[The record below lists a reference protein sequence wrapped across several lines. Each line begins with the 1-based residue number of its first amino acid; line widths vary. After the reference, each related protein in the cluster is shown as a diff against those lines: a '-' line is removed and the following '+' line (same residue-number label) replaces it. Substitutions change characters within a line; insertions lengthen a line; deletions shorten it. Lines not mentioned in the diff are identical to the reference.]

1 MFNFS
6 TKTQVNKDMKVLDVL
21 KKIGADKEVKL
32 DATKINKITL
42 VNIINK
48 NSINSL
54 KDSKYSPI
62 YVIQIELK
70 KKEIPSKFIECFDK
84 NMRAYTYFVIQF
96 EDKVYTRMCFKEID
110 KTIKLNTYYHHD
122 FDKETTIVLP
132 TVNNVDDVYKEL
144 YSYEIK
150 LHYRENETVDELY
163 KRNNMIRKLQF

>member
-70 KKEIPSKFIECFDK
+70 KRKYHLSLL
-84 NMRAYTYFVIQF
+84 NVL
-96 EDKVYTRMCFKEID
+96 
-110 KTIKLNTYYHHD
+110 IK
-122 FDKETTIVLP
+122 I
-132 TVNNVDDVYKEL
+132 
-144 YSYEIK
+144 
-150 LHYRENETVDELY
+150 
-163 KRNNMIRKLQF
+163 